1 MNKLMKL
8 SILLLIFALVLA
20 ACVDSGTQEA
30 AEEEA
35 APSEPAEEAAPAEE
49 EAAEEEMEEEETEE
63 EVAAEEPAA
72 EEPAGPIYIGGIHPL
87 TGGLAADGIQMDNAI
102 QMAIAEINEEGG
114 VLGGQTFEYLSADST
129 GAADVGQTE
138 AERLIGEGAVAVIC
152 CFQSAVT
159 SNVAAIAEREG
170 VPLVIDVA
178 VADAILD
185 QGYEYTFR
193 LQPNATAMG
202 VNGANFL
209 QQIADDAGEE
219 INSVVYLYEG
229 TSGFGDSVR
238 AAFVEEANALGIE
251 VLDEISYEPFAVTD
265 LTTEMTRINAA
276 APDALVVTGYY
287 NDGLLAARNAEEVGL
302 DVKLVYGVAQ
312 GTYDQD
318 QFVTDAGDLSQC
330 FFDSNY
336 HWDSSDPAAETV
348 RENFEAEYGEPMRTS
363 AILAYQAM
371 YVIADAVER
380 AGSADPAVIRDALA
394 ETNFAD
400 HILPYAGPIS
410 FDDTGETTTASPVL
424 MQVQDGAI
432 VQVWPP
438 ELAESEPI
446 VPCLSWKDQPIAA
459 AESEDQL
466 AGETIALGGIHP
478 LTGGL
483 AADGIQMD
491 NAIQMAI
498 AEINEAGGVL
508 GAELAYL
515 SADSTGAADVGQ
527 TEAERL
533 INEGAVAVICCFQSA
548 VTSNVAAIAEREG
561 VPLVIDVA
569 VADAI
574 LDQGY
579 EYTFRLQPNAT
590 SMGVNG
596 ANFLQQIAEDSGE
609 EINTVVYLYE
619 GTSGFGDSVREAF
632 VAQATELGIEVV
644 DEIGYDPFAVT
655 DLTTEMTRVNS
666 VSPDALVVT
675 GYYND
680 GLLAARNAE
689 EVGLDVKLIYGVAQ
703 GTYDQDQFVADT
715 GDLSECFFDSN
726 YHWDS
731 SDPAAAA
738 VRESFEAEYGEPMRT
753 SAVLAYQATYTIA
766 DAIARAGSSDPASIR
781 GALAETNLADHIL
794 PYAGPLSFDETGE
807 TTLASPVLMQVQD
820 GSIVQ
825 VWPPE
830 LAESAPKICT
840 SWGN

>member
-1 MNKLMKL
+1 
-8 SILLLIFALVLA
+8 
-20 ACVDSGTQEA
+20 
-30 AEEEA
+30 
-35 APSEPAEEAAPAEE
+35 
-49 EAAEEEMEEEETEE
+49 
-63 EVAAEEPAA
+63 
-72 EEPAGPIYIGGIHPL
+72 
-87 TGGLAADGIQMDNAI
+87 
-102 QMAIAEINEEGG
+102 
-114 VLGGQTFEYLSADST
+114 
-129 GAADVGQTE
+129 
-138 AERLIGEGAVAVIC
+138 VAVIC

-209 QQIADDAGEE
+209 QQIADDSGEE

-276 APDALVVTGYY
+276 APDALIVTGYY

-302 DVKLVYGVAQ
+302 DVKLVLGVAQ

-318 QFVTDAGDLSQC
+318 QFVADVGELSEC
-330 FFDSNY
+330 FLNSNY

-348 RENFEAEYGEPMRTS
+348 REDFEAEYGEPMRTS
-363 AILAYQAM
+363 AVLAYQAM

-380 AGSADPAVIRDALA
+380 AGSADPAVIRDALDD
-394 ETNFAD
+394 TNFAD
-400 HILPYAGPIS
+400 HILPYAGPIT
-410 FDDTGETTTASPVL
+410 FDETGETTVASPVL

-438 ELAESEPI
+438 ELAESTPV
-446 VPCLSWKDQPIAA
+446 VPCVSWKGDAATAEA
-459 AESEDQL
+459 AEGSL
-466 AGETIALGGIHP
+466 AGETISLGGIHP

-491 NAIQMAI
+491 NAIQLAI
-498 AEINEAGGVL
+498 AEINDAGGVL

-561 VPLVIDVA
+561 IPLVIDVA

-590 SMGVNG
+590 SMGING
-596 ANFLQQIAEDSGE
+596 ANFLQQIAEEKGE
-609 EINTVVYLYE
+609 EIGTVAYLYE
-619 GTSGFGDSVREAF
+619 GTTGFGDSVREAF
-632 VAQATELGIEVV
+632 VAQANELGIEVIE
-644 DEIGYDPFAVT
+644 EIGYDPFAVT
-655 DLTTEMTRVNS
+655 DLTTEITRINS
-666 VSPDALVVT
+666 ASPDALIVT

-689 EVGLDVKLIYGVAQ
+689 EVGLDVKLVLGVAQ
-703 GTYDQDQFVADT
+703 GTYDQDQFVADS
-715 GDLSECFFDSN
+715 GDLAECFFDSN

-731 SDPAAAA
+731 SNPAAAT
-738 VRESFEAEYGEPMRT
+738 VRENFEAEYGEPMRT
-753 SAVLAYQATYTIA
+753 SAVLAYQAAYIIA
-766 DAIARAGSSDPASIR
+766 DAIAQAESSDPAAIR
-781 GALAETNLADHIL
+781 DALSATDYADHIL
-794 PYAGPLSFDETGE
+794 PYDGPITFDETGE
-807 TTLASPVLMQVQD
+807 TTVASPVLMQVQD

-830 LAESAPKICT
+830 LAESEPNLCV
-840 SWGN
+840 SWSN